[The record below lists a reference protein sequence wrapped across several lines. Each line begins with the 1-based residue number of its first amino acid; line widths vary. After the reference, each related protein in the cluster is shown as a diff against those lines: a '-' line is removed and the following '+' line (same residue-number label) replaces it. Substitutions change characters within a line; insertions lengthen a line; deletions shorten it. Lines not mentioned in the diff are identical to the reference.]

1 MRGVVRGDVLGD
13 VLGDAIGG
21 PRGEGDQSAVGEAAV
36 EDRAEPAGCV
46 CARARVCVRACI
58 RVRVRACVRVCVTVC
73 LRVSVRRLCVLG
85 AAAGVAAVPQDSF
98 VTCQFIA
105 SGFASISGLNELFHA
120 RDEFIRASPHPPSA
134 FDQSSSSCRVASRKT
149 TASVPSSC
157 KRGSSRI
164 CMVAGVVTPSCV
176 DKVLSTMT
184 A

>member
-1 MRGVVRGDVLGD
+1 M
-13 VLGDAIGG
+13 
-21 PRGEGDQSAVGEAAV
+21 
-36 EDRAEPAGCV
+36 
-46 CARARVCVRACI
+46 CARARVCARVHTCACAG
-58 RVRVRACVRVCVTVC
+58 VCACVCVTVC

-85 AAAGVAAVPQDSF
+85 AAAGVAAAPQDSF

-105 SGFASISGLNELFHA
+105 SGFASISVLNELFHA
-120 RDEFIRASPHPPSA
+120 RDEFTRASPHPPSA